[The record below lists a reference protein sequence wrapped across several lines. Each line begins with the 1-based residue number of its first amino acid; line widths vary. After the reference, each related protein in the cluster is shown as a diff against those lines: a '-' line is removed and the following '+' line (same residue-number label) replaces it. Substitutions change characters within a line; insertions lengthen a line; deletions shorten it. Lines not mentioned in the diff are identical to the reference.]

1 MKFIYAKS
9 KVKTETFK
17 STCLFNTLE
26 GIPVLKKMCQ
36 CKLQDA
42 KLAGKVAAAA
52 QKHRVRL
59 VLPSKLL
66 QPNEQQ
72 YLTSPASFCRWLGNA
87 GVKAPVPPPP
97 PQQGCLRVSGCT
109 TSLQSPTLIPD
120 AIVRQEKQSHLFIRL
135 LK

>member
-59 VLPSKLL
+59 VLPGKLL
-66 QPNEQQ
+66 QPNEQP
-72 YLTSPASFCRWLGNA
+72 YLTSPDSF
-87 GVKAPVPPPP
+87 
-97 PQQGCLRVSGCT
+97 
-109 TSLQSPTLIPD
+109 
-120 AIVRQEKQSHLFIRL
+120 
-135 LK
+135 